1 MKCST
6 YLGQYPVT
14 LTEPAVLDCLNPRHK
29 QVVNERLNLL
39 V

>member
-14 LTEPAVLDCLNPRHK
+14 LTEPAVLECLNFRHK
-29 QVVNERLNLL
+29 RVTKRLNLL